1 MSNRKKRHKTER
13 AGGAKRNK
21 SMKRNLERGQEKKRE
36 WMKTN
41 TGSVE
46 V

>member
-13 AGGAKRNK
+13 AGGAKKNK
-21 SMKRNLERGQEKKRE
+21 SMRRNLERRAGKKRE

-46 V
+46 M